1 MEISGGFPTTDSLF
15 CPQRIG
21 QKTKTVVTISRFSGG
36 KPTTKTRFGHHCSNL
51 HFLIVHKTGDTSL
64 HYISVAIRNA
74 KSTKQIHMIAETSL
88 ILPVKTFSS
97 TQLSI
102 PNMIPF
108 AME

>member
-15 CPQRIG
+15 YPQRIG

-36 KPTTKTRFGHHCSNL
+36 KPTTKTRFGHHCSNRY
-51 HFLIVHKTGDTSL
+51 
-64 HYISVAIRNA
+64 YISVAIRNA